1 MNFAVVAV
9 VISLISLLEVSIH
22 VRAQLSADG
31 RYYSSRYDNLD
42 VETLFQS
49 SRLLS
54 NYIDCLLDKRPC
66 PPEGKELKRTCA
78 RELSQKNVKNEK

>member
-1 MNFAVVAV
+1 MNFAVIAV
-9 VISLISLLEVSIH
+9 LISLISLLEVSN
-22 VRAQLSADG
+22 VRAQLQADG

-66 PPEGKELKRTCA
+66 PPEGKELKRTQHIYNT
-78 RELSQKNVKNEK
+78 LK